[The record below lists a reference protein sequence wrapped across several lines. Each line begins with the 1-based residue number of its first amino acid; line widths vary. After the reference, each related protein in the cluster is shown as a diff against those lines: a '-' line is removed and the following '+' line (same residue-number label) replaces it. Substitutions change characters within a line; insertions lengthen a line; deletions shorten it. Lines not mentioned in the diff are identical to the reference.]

1 MTATAPA
8 GAGHRDRST
17 AGRAVTRLAVR
28 QVRRGAFVVLTVTVG
43 MSVLVA
49 ATYTST
55 IAEGGG
61 ARALAALAGNPAVR
75 TLFGEPVA
83 LDTVGGFTV
92 WRTGV
97 VLAVLLSVWGTLV
110 TTRVTRGEE
119 EAGRWDLL
127 LAGRLSPPV
136 LLGRHLT
143 VLTAAMI
150 LTGTALAVAL
160 TAAGTPAGGALLH
173 AAGLALAGTVAV
185 TAAALAAQVFPT
197 RSGATGAALAFLG
210 VGLLA
215 RMVGDGVTVLGWLRW
230 LPPYGPPALIRPY
243 RDDRWTP
250 LVVLALTAVALAAG
264 ALALAGRRD
273 ARDGLLA
280 PATGRPPRLRLLGS
294 VSAFAIRRLLRPL
307 AGWSAAV
314 GAYFLLIGMLADSL
328 TGFLADNPRF
338 ADLAAQAGFAGL
350 GTVRGYAATL
360 FALLAVPVG
369 AFTAVR
375 LAALAAAET
384 SGRLTLLHAGPV
396 SRARLLGVEIRTTA
410 AGAAVLGT
418 VAGAAA
424 WLGAALVGANLPLSA
439 ALAGAWNA
447 LPVALLSLAAATV
460 ALGRAPQGVVAWGM
474 VPTAGGFLLTVV
486 ADSVHLPG
494 WVSALSP
501 YGNLAA
507 VPQTAPDWPALAV
520 VGAVTIAVVVA
531 GQHAYKRRDLRQ

>member
-1 MTATAPA
+1 MTATVRPGDGDPARPA
-8 GAGHRDRST
+8 GG
-17 AGRAVTRLAVR
+17 AVTRLAVR

-49 ATYTST
+49 ATYAST
-55 IAEGGG
+55 IAGGGG
-61 ARALAALAGNPAVR
+61 AQALAVLAGNPAIR

-127 LAGRLSPPV
+127 LAGRLSRPA
-136 LLGRHLT
+136 LLGRHVA

-150 LTGTALAVAL
+150 LIGITLAVAL
-160 TAAGTPAGGALLH
+160 TAVGSPAPGAVVH
-173 AAGLALAGTVAV
+173 AAGLAAAGLVAV
-185 TAAALAAQVFPT
+185 AAAALAAQIFPT
-197 RSGATGAALAFLG
+197 RSGATGATLAFLG
-210 VGLLA
+210 VGLMA
-215 RMVGDGVTVLGWLRW
+215 RMVGDGVTALGWLRW
-230 LPPYGPPALIRPY
+230 LPPYGPLALLRPY
-243 RDDRWTP
+243 RDDRWSP
-250 LVVLALTAVALAAG
+250 LVVLALTAIALAVA

-280 PATGRPPRLRLLGS
+280 PATGRSSRLRLLGS
-294 VSAFAIRRLLRPL
+294 VEAFAIRRMLRPF
-307 AGWSAAV
+307 AGWSAGI
-314 GAYFLLIGMLADSL
+314 GAYFLLIGMLAESL

-384 SGRLTLLHAGPV
+384 GERLTLLLAGPV
-396 SRARLLGVEIRTTA
+396 TRGRLLNAEILTTA
-410 AGAAVLGT
+410 AGAAVLVT
-418 VAGAAA
+418 VAATAT
-424 WLGAALVGANLPLSA
+424 WLGASLVDANLPLSA
-439 ALAGAWNA
+439 ALAGAWNT

-460 ALGRAPQGVVAWGM
+460 ALGRAPRGVVAWGM
-474 VPTAGGFLLTVV
+474 MPTAGGFLLTVV
-486 ADSVHLPG
+486 ADSIDAPG
-494 WVSALSP
+494 WVSAVSP
-501 YGNLAA
+501 YRHLAA
-507 VPQTAPDWPALAV
+507 VPQAVPDWPALAAM
-520 VGAVTIAVVVA
+520 GAVAVAAVMV
-531 GQHAYKRRDLRQ
+531 GRHAYQRRDLRR

>member
-1 MTATAPA
+1 M
-8 GAGHRDRST
+8 
-17 AGRAVTRLAVR
+17 
-28 QVRRGAFVVLTVTVG
+28 LTVTVG

-49 ATYTST
+49 ATYAGT
-55 IAEGGG
+55 IADGGG
-61 ARALAALAGNPAVR
+61 AQALAVLAGNPAIR

-110 TTRVTRGEE
+110 TARVTRGEE

-127 LAGRLSPPV
+127 LAGRVSQRV
-136 LLGRHLT
+136 LLGRHLA
-143 VLTAAMI
+143 VPTAAMI
-150 LTGTALAVAL
+150 LIGITLAVAL
-160 TAAGTPAGGALLH
+160 TAVGTPARGAVVH
-173 AAGLALAGTVAV
+173 ATGLASAGLVAV
-185 TAAALAAQVFPT
+185 AAAALAAQIFPT
-197 RSGATGAALAFLG
+197 RSGATGATLAFLG
-210 VGLLA
+210 VGLMA

-230 LPPYGPPALIRPY
+230 LPPYGPLALLRPY
-243 RDDRWTP
+243 RDDRWSP
-250 LVVLALTAVALAAG
+250 LLVLVLTAVVLAVG

-273 ARDGLLA
+273 VRDGLLA
-280 PATGRPPRLRLLGS
+280 PATGRSPRLRLLGS
-294 VSAFAIRRLLRPL
+294 VETFAIRRLLRPL
-307 AGWSAAV
+307 AGWSTGI
-314 GAYFLLIGMLADSL
+314 GAYFLLIGALAESL

-360 FALLAVPVG
+360 FALLAIPVG

-396 SRARLLGVEIRTTA
+396 TRARLLTAEILTTA
-410 AGAAVLGT
+410 AGAAVLVT
-418 VAGAAA
+418 VAATAT
-424 WLGAALVGANLPLSA
+424 WLGASLVDANLPLSA

-460 ALGRAPQGVVAWGM
+460 ALGRAPHGVVAWGV

-486 ADSVHLPG
+486 ADSVDAPG
-494 WVSALSP
+494 WVGALSP
-501 YGNLAA
+501 YRHLAA
-507 VPQTAPDWPALAV
+507 VPQAVPDWPALAAT
-520 VGAVTIAVVVA
+520 GAVAVTAAMV
-531 GQHAYKRRDLRQ
+531 GRHAYQRRDLRR